1 MLIDLVQSLRLEKIN
16 IKLLIIP
23 RHAERRQEIRKVL
36 QTSGLPHH
44 LRTENPKGT
53 EDSIA
58 YLADTTGEVMTLQA
72 ADFCVYGEITTTSS
86 RWTKPHRTR
95 RPWSASCYGTQPSE
109 FS

>member
-44 LRTENPKGT
+44 LRTENPKAT

-58 YLADTTGEVMTLQA
+58 YLADTTGEVMTLLQA
-72 ADFCVYGEITTTSS
+72 ADFAFMGKSLPLITVDKT
-86 RWTKPHRTR
+86 P
-95 RPWSASCYGTQPSE
+95 
-109 FS
+109 